1 MLEFLH
7 LCLSYVPNA
16 FIMVVNV
23 ATSSMVAQSPFSVY
37 IGMILCADIC
47 SFECFLTA
55 TAEF

>member
-37 IGMILCADIC
+37 IGMVLCTDIC